1 MCYADT
7 KKRKT
12 MEERLL
18 ELGETFK
25 QKRKE
30 KNLTLKE
37 AENATSI
44 RATYLQ
50 SIENGDLSK
59 LISPIYAEGFIK
71 QYASYLGL
79 DGESIVRENIELF
92 RNAIAQDFAYGIG
105 TLEVRE
111 NPGAK
116 VKWLPNLV
124 WVAGFGVLLLFSWW
138 LAKYLEVL

>member
-1 MCYADT
+1 
-7 KKRKT
+7 
-12 MEERLL
+12 MEEQLF
-18 ELGETFK
+18 ELGDTFR

-44 RATYLQ
+44 RVNYLQ
-50 SIENGDLSK
+50 SIENGELSK
-59 LISPIYAEGFIK
+59 LISPVYAEGFIK

-79 DGESIVRENIELF
+79 DGEAIVKENIELF
-92 RNAIAQDFAYGIG
+92 RKAIPQDFAYGIG

-116 VKWLPNLV
+116 VKWLPNV
-124 WVAGFGVLLLFSWW
+124 FWIAGFLLLLFFAWW
-138 LAKYLEVL
+138 LAKYLEVI

>member
-1 MCYADT
+1 
-7 KKRKT
+7 
-12 MEERLL
+12 MEEQLL
-18 ELGETFK
+18 ELGERFR

-44 RATYLQ
+44 RVNYLQ
-50 SIENGDLSK
+50 SIENGELNK
-59 LISPIYAEGFIK
+59 LISPVYAEGFIK

-79 DGESIVRENIELF
+79 DGESIVRENVGLF
-92 RNAIAQDFAYGIG
+92 RQAISQDFAYGIG

-116 VKWLPNLV
+116 VKWLPNIF
-124 WVAGFGVLLLFSWW
+124 WIIGFGALLLFSWW

>member
-1 MCYADT
+1 
-7 KKRKT
+7 
-12 MEERLL
+12 MEEKLF
-18 ELGETFK
+18 ELGEMFK

-44 RATYLQ
+44 RVGYLQ
-50 SIENGDLSK
+50 SIENGELSK

-79 DGESIVRENIELF
+79 DGEAIVKDNIELF
-92 RNAIAQDFAYGIG
+92 RKAIPQDFAYGIG

-111 NPGAK
+111 NPGAR
-116 VKWLPNLV
+116 VKWLPNVFWLV
-124 WVAGFGVLLLFSWW
+124 GFMLLLLCAWW
-138 LAKYLEVL
+138 FAKYLEVL

>member
-1 MCYADT
+1 
-7 KKRKT
+7 
-12 MEERLL
+12 MEEQML
-18 ELGETFK
+18 ELGEMFK

-44 RATYLQ
+44 RVNYLQ
-50 SIENGDLSK
+50 SIENGELNK

-79 DGESIVRENIELF
+79 DGDAIVKDNIELF
-92 RNAIAQDFAYGIG
+92 RQAIPQEFAYGIG

-116 VKWLPNLV
+116 VKWLPNV
-124 WVAGFGVLLLFSWW
+124 FWIAGFLGFLLFAWW
-138 LAKYLEVL
+138 FAKYLEVL

>member
-1 MCYADT
+1 MMD
-7 KKRKT
+7 
-12 MEERLL
+12 EQLL
-18 ELGETFK
+18 ELGEQFK

-30 KNLTLKE
+30 RNLTLKE

-44 RATYLQ
+44 RVTYLQ
-50 SIENGDLSK
+50 AIENGDISK

-79 DGESIVRENIELF
+79 DGETIVRENMEVL
-92 RNAIAQDFAYGIG
+92 RRAISQDFAYGIG

-116 VKWLPNLV
+116 VKWLPNAF
-124 WVAGFGVLLLFSWW
+124 WIAGFLAMLLFSWW